1 MSRPVPLIIWSA
13 LLTLILINASGG
25 TTGPDGQGEGSWS
38 SECRC
43 GNIFTALEAC
53 CSRSCSSWMRG
64 FRNLRSWGEG
74 APQFADHSHTF
85 RSEMA
90 GARRIRYQPADYR
103 SGVDRERGS
112 DRARPRGDWRRAG
125 QHESTRDFCDGVCRP
140 TAGSQGESAR
150 TEAGTPE

>member
-1 MSRPVPLIIWSA
+1 MRLAAQLDLMGKGRGHGVANAGAAIF
-13 LLTLILINASGG
+13 LLRWRHAARGLVHPGCVV
-25 TTGPDGQGEGSWS
+25 
-38 SECRC
+38 SETSDR
-43 GNIFTALEAC
+43 
-53 CSRSCSSWMRG
+53 
-64 FRNLRSWGEG
+64 GEG

-90 GARRIRYQPADYR
+90 GARRIRYQPAGYR